1 MWVTDPGTDSIW
13 RINQVGAANQYPIAS
28 GAKPLGISNGP
39 DGALWFTEPGR
50 NRIGR
55 LTINGT
61 SYTEYAVKSPN
72 SGLAQIVEGSDN
84 ALWFTE
90 QTAVKLGRMQVS
102 GEITNEFPLAPAK
115 SADGIVQGIDGN
127 FYFTDPVGS
136 NIGQFILSSNVVKTF
151 PTKTPHAK
159 PTALAVGYEAAPFEA
174 LYFTEANVNQI
185 GKFSY

>member
-1 MWVTDPGTDSIW
+1 
-13 RINQVGAANQYPIAS
+13 
-28 GAKPLGISNGP
+28 
-39 DGALWFTEPGR
+39 
-50 NRIGR
+50 
-55 LTINGT
+55 
-61 SYTEYAVKSPN
+61 
-72 SGLAQIVEGSDN
+72 
-84 ALWFTE
+84 
-90 QTAVKLGRMQVS
+90 MQVS

-127 FYFTDPVGS
+127 FYFTDPTGS

-151 PTKTPHAK
+151 PTKTPNAK